1 MTSKKI
7 RSGLAV
13 VVATL
18 ALTLTGCAVTAV
30 KPGTPREEVIASY
43 GKPTR
48 VVPLSAGTRLQYS
61 LQPLGR
67 SAVMVDL
74 DANGRVTSAREV
86 LTPGEFVKIVP
97 GAWTRTDIER
107 EFGPP
112 AMVDRVMSWQG
123 DIMTYRWTDAV
134 TDMFFF
140 VYLDPAQVVRR
151 TGQAMEF
158 RNLDYDL

>member
-1 MTSKKI
+1 MKKI

-13 VVATL
+13 VVATF
-18 ALTLTGCAVTAV
+18 ALTLAGCAVTNA
-30 KPGTPREEVIASY
+30 KPGTPREEVIANF

-48 VVPLSAGTRLQYS
+48 VVPLSVGTRLQYS

-74 DANGRVTSAREV
+74 DANGKVTKAREV

-97 GAWTRTDIER
+97 GTWTRSDIER

-112 AMVDRVMSWQG
+112 AMVDQVMSWQG
-123 DIMTYRWTDAV
+123 DIMTYRWTDAA

-140 VYLDPAQVVRR
+140 VYLDPAQVVQR

-158 RNLDYDL
+158 RNTDYDL